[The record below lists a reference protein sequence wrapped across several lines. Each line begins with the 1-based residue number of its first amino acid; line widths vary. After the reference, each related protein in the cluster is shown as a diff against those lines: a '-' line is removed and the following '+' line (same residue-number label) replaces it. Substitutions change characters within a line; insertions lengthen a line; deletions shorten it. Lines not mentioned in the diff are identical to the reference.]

1 MSALTAAVSL
11 FEHIPLPD
19 AASRLGIEFL
29 VERTSRRL
37 AAAEPDAAAKFAC
50 AMARRPIA
58 EHVEAANAQH
68 YELPPAFFEL
78 VLGPQRKY
86 SCCFY

>member
-1 MSALTAAVSL
+1 MSALAAAVSL
-11 FEHIPLPD
+11 FERIPLPD

-37 AAAEPDAAAKFAC
+37 AAAEPSAAAKFAR

-58 EHVEAANAQH
+58 EHVEAANAH
-68 YELPPAFFEL
+68 YDLPPAFFEL

-86 SCCFY
+86 SCCYY